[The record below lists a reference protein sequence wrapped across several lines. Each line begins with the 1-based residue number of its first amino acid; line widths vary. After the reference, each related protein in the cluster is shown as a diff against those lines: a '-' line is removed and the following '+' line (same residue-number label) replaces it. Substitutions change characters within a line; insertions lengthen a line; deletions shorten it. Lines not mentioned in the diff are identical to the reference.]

1 MDHCE
6 LLTNSGF
13 PKGLPL
19 VTTVHKIVM
28 IQTVALH
35 RVLLRRV
42 AELDQFAKGLQA
54 LGVLDAIKRYPA
66 LMRPF
71 FTRDGV
77 QHLTAGI

>member
-19 VTTVHKIVM
+19 VTTVDKIVM
-28 IQTVALH
+28 TQTVAL
-35 RVLLRRV
+35 RVLLQRV

-66 LMRPF
+66 RMRSF

-77 QHLTAGI
+77 QHLSAGI